1 MRIRLHKMQRRLTTT
16 RMSYERTSQVD
27 ALTILLV
34 FRWLDAHCV
43 LCRTHYF
50 VSAIELLLDVIAYAV
65 AQEPQNRAMDGG
77 VDQELLIEEHDHIL
91 DGTQDLGLDAKRA
104 ISLAQSYECAED
116 V

>member
-1 MRIRLHKMQRRLTTT
+1 MRL
-16 RMSYERTSQVD
+16 
-27 ALTILLV
+27 LTILLV
-34 FRWLDAHCV
+34 FGWLNAHCV
-43 LCRTHYF
+43 LGCTHYF

-65 AQEPQNRAMDGG
+65 AQEPQNSAMDGG